1 MSNNYSNTR
10 IKVMIQN
17 INNKIKDSQ
26 LFVHSSKYKIRFNIP
41 MIIIIYFSLWILGI
55 SIGRFINGIT
65 LNVLLS
71 KFALNESF
79 CITLRKLIV
88 SGTQIVIFIL
98 WVKFVEKRPIKS
110 IGFQTNRRLKSYFIG
125 ILVGFTSITVITIIL
140 ISIRQVTLEV
150 NKVTLMSLLTIIGF
164 LSLGWIV
171 QSASEEISIR
181 GWLIPT
187 LCTSSSPYFAIAITA
202 IIFGILHLFS
212 SGVTILSFFNLT
224 LSGIFFAGYAIYTE
238 NIIGVCGLHFAWN
251 FALANIYGFSVSG
264 FMENGE
270 TIFQATQ
277 IGSEFYTGGNFGPEG
292 GFITTII
299 LLIGI
304 SILVLKFIKKYC
316 V

>member
-1 MSNNYSNTR
+1 MSNDYNNT
-10 IKVMIQN
+10 KTKAMFQN
-17 INNKIKDSQ
+17 INNQIKDSQ
-26 LFVHSSKYKIRFNIP
+26 LFVPSSKYKIRFNIP
-41 MIIIIYFSLWILGI
+41 VTILIYFLLWILGI
-55 SIGRFINGIT
+55 AIGRFINGIT

-71 KFALNESF
+71 KFALNDSV

-88 SGTQIVIFIL
+88 SGTQIVLFIL
-98 WVKFVEKRPIKS
+98 WVKFVERRPIKS
-110 IGFQTNRRLKSYFIG
+110 IGFQTNRGLKSYFAG

-140 ISIRQVTLEV
+140 IFTGQVTLEV
-150 NKVTLMSLLTIIGF
+150 NKVTLMPLLTIIGI
-164 LSLGWIV
+164 LSLGWII

-181 GWLIPT
+181 GWLIHT
-187 LCTSSSPYFAIAITA
+187 LGTSGSPYFAIGITA

-212 SGVTILSFFNLT
+212 SGVTILSFLNLT

-238 NIIGVCGLHFAWN
+238 NIVGVCGLHFAWN

-264 FMENGE
+264 FTSNGE

-277 IGSEFYTGGNFGPEG
+277 IGYKFYTGGNFGPEG

-316 V
+316 A

>member
-1 MSNNYSNTR
+1 MSNNYNNTK
-10 IKVMIQN
+10 IKAMLQN
-17 INNKIKDSQ
+17 INNQIKDSQ
-26 LFVHSSKYKIRFNIP
+26 LFVLSSKYKIRVNIP
-41 MIIIIYFSLWILGI
+41 MTIIIYFLLWLFGI
-55 SIGRFINGIT
+55 AIGGFINEIT
-65 LNVLLS
+65 LN
-71 KFALNESF
+71 ALPSQFTLNDNV
-79 CITLRKLIV
+79 CITLRKLII
-88 SGTQIVIFIL
+88 SGTQIIIFIL

-110 IGFQTNRRLKSYFIG
+110 IGFQTNRRLKSYFTG

-140 ISIRQVTLEV
+140 IAIGQMTLDV
-150 NKVTLMSLLTIIGF
+150 NKVTLTPLLTIIGI

-224 LSGIFFAGYAIYTE
+224 LSGIFFAGYAIYAE

-264 FMENGE
+264 FITNGE
-270 TIFQATQ
+270 TLFKATQ
-277 IGSEFYTGGNFGPEG
+277 IGSNFYTGGSFGPEG